1 MIEAVDMSVAFRAS
15 MSRLATGVSVISTRT
30 GDTPIGMTASAVS
43 ALSLDP
49 LQLIVC
55 IGNHL
60 FTRSAIAE
68 HGRFAVN
75 ILGEG
80 SEQLARHFATS
91 NPDKFAGIETYDD
104 HGVPVLKDAIA
115 AVVCDVSAALPGGDH
130 TIFVGDARH
139 CEHKAEG
146 RPLVHFAGGFGALGR
161 LDLPNR
167 MRS

>member
-1 MIEAVDMSVAFRAS
+1 MSESLEMPETLDMKHAFRAT
-15 MSRLATGVSVISTRT
+15 MSRLASGVSVITTRS
-30 GDTPIGMTASAVS
+30 GNAPIGITASAVA
-43 ALSLDP
+43 ALSMDP

-55 IGNHL
+55 VSNRL

-80 SEQLARHFATS
+80 GQALAENFATS
-91 NPDKFAGIETYDD
+91 KKDKFAGVSVSEE

-115 AVVCDVSAALPGGDH
+115 SVVCDVSAVLPGGDH

-139 CEHKAEG
+139 FEHQVEA
-146 RPLVHFAGGFGALGR
+146 RPLVYFAGAFGA
-161 LDLPNR
+161 
-167 MRS
+167 MT